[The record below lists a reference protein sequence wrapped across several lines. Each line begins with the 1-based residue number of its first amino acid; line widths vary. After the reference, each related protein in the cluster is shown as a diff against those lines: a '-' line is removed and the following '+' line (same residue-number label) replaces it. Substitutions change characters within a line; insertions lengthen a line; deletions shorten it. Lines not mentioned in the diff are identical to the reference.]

1 MFAAEATMLETS
13 VKLAAVRSVLA
24 ANGLTAV
31 RLRGSDWFAW
41 ISGGGSSVVLM
52 TQEVGVAEVL
62 ITGRDAWVLTDTIE
76 AERLAAEEVPEA
88 LPIWSHPWAAPGRR
102 EEFVRRCCEGG
113 MVASDRPTGVEVAL
127 PPTLVHARWSLGE
140 AEIERYRGLGGAA
153 ARAMTEALAAAR
165 PEWTERALAGAAA
178 EALWSRGIEPALILA
193 AGERRLPLFRHPL
206 PTAARLE
213 GRAMLVLCA
222 RRHGL
227 VASLTRHV
235 YFRTPGREERAAMVA
250 VARVEAEALE
260 TSRPGTP
267 LSAVY
272 AAIASA
278 YAREG
283 YPHGEAGHHQGGPCG
298 YAAREAIAR
307 PGVSLTIAEDGA
319 VAYNPSLPGVKIED
333 TALVRAGGVEFLTV
347 DPGWPKVQVGGR
359 GRPDV
364 LLR

>member
-1 MFAAEATMLETS
+1 MLETS
-13 VKLAAVRSVLA
+13 VKLATVRSALA
-24 ANGLTAV
+24 ANGLTAA

-41 ISGGGSSVVLM
+41 ICGGGSSVVLM
-52 TQEVGVAEVL
+52 TQEAGVAEVL
-62 ITGRDAWVLTDTIE
+62 ITARDAWVLTDTIE
-76 AERLAAEEVPEA
+76 AERLAAEEVPVE
-88 LPIWSHPWAAPGRR
+88 LPIWSHPWATPGRR
-102 EEFVRRCCEGG
+102 EEFVGRCCEGG
-113 MVASDRPTGVEVAL
+113 AVASDRPTGEEVPL
-127 PPTLVHARWSLGE
+127 PPSLQQARWSLCE
-140 AEIERYRGLGGAA
+140 AEIERYRALGGAA

-165 PEWTERALAGAAA
+165 PEWTELELAGAGA
-178 EALWSRGIEPALILA
+178 EALWSRGIEPALILVG
-193 AGERRLPLFRHPL
+193 GERRLPLYRHPV
-206 PTAARLE
+206 PTRARLD
-213 GRAMLVLCA
+213 GRAMLVFCA
-222 RRHGL
+222 RRFGL

-235 YFRTPGREERAAMVA
+235 YFRTPTREERLAMAAVAMV
-250 VARVEAEALE
+250 EADALE
-260 TSRPGTP
+260 ASRPGTP

-307 PGVSLTIAEDGA
+307 PGLSLPIVEGGA

-347 DPGWPKVQVGGR
+347 DPDWPKVHVRGR
-359 GRPDV
+359 ARPDV